1 MSKKVLIW
9 NIILIILW
17 IVFMI
22 INVLVI
28 TSEYTDVYKI
38 IMLVL
43 FVVGCILQMVASGL
57 MIRMEKITDPEKYKK
72 LHQQTYSVMKAGYAL
87 IGTVF
92 MMWIALVVYNHYYGS
107 YFKKIGERTLANAL
121 EGGYNPTT
129 GEPNL
134 Y

>member
-1 MSKKVLIW
+1 
-9 NIILIILW
+9 
-17 IVFMI
+17 MI

-57 MIRMEKITDPEKYKK
+57 MIRMEKITDDEKYRK
-72 LHQQTYSVMKAGYAL
+72 LRQQTYSVMKAGYAL

-92 MMWIALVVYNHYYGS
+92 MMWIALVVYNHYVHGS
-107 YFKKIGERTLANAL
+107 YFKKVGNRVQADEN
-121 EGGYNPTT
+121 EFGYHPVT
-129 GEPNL
+129 GEKNVIKQKS
-134 Y
+134 